1 MNDQEKLEFYS
12 EQILRV
18 NEEMKILLSVDNLN
32 YSHCDYTLHL
42 DKVKSLIEEKKSLY
56 TIFINLYTSLKD
68 KTR

>member
-1 MNDQEKLEFYS
+1 MNDQEKLKFYS

-32 YSHCDYTLHL
+32 YLHIDYALHL